1 MQTTFLWLKS
11 DTFGLYFDFLDYAEL
26 LVFVVIILTTIIVC
40 ILLLLANEAKS
51 AIKVFLIGTLSI
63 ILPVA
68 LLYDVRYVLF
78 ISPMRDV
85 AWYQA
90 THGVAVVVTL
100 CFIPMFIFVPYTAY
114 MTIVAI
120 KKIIKNRRHN
130 KNQNDISLFTL
141 ARVSS
146 KI

>member
-11 DTFGLYFDFLDYAEL
+11 NTFGLYFNFLDYAEL
-26 LVFVVIILTTIIVC
+26 LVFVVIILTTVIVC

-51 AIKVFLIGTLSI
+51 AIKVFLIGALST

-68 LLYDVRYVLF
+68 LLYDARYILL
-78 ISPMRDV
+78 ISPMRDI

-90 THGVAVVVTL
+90 THGATVAVIL
-100 CFIPMFIFVPYTAY
+100 CFIPMFILVPYTAY

-130 KNQNDISLFTL
+130 KN
-141 ARVSS
+141 
-146 KI
+146 

>member
-11 DTFGLYFDFLDYAEL
+11 NTFGLYFNFLDYAEL
-26 LVFVVIILTTIIVC
+26 LVFVVIFLTTIIAC
-40 ILLLLANEAKS
+40 ILLLLANEVKR
-51 AIKVFLIGTLSI
+51 AIKVFLIGALSI

-68 LLYDVRYVLF
+68 LLYDARYILL

-90 THGVAVVVTL
+90 THGAAVVVIL
-100 CFIPMFIFVPYTAY
+100 CLIPLFIFVPYTAY
-114 MTIVAI
+114 MTIVAL

-130 KNQNDISLFTL
+130 KN
-141 ARVSS
+141 
-146 KI
+146 

>member
-11 DTFGLYFDFLDYAEL
+11 NTAGLYFNILDYTEL
-26 LVFVVIILTTIIVC
+26 IIYVVIILTTFIAC
-40 ILLLLANEAKS
+40 ILLLLANDVKRV
-51 AIKVFLIGTLSI
+51 IKVFLIGVLSI
-63 ILPVA
+63 TLPMV
-68 LLYDVRYVLF
+68 LLYDARYRLLTH
-78 ISPMRDV
+78 PMRDI

-90 THGVAVVVTL
+90 THGATVVVAL

-130 KNQNDISLFTL
+130 KN
-141 ARVSS
+141 
-146 KI
+146 

>member
-11 DTFGLYFDFLDYAEL
+11 NTFGLYFNFLDYAEL
-26 LVFVVIILTTIIVC
+26 LVFVVIFLTTIIAC
-40 ILLLLANEAKS
+40 MLLLLANEVKS
-51 AIKVFLIGTLSI
+51 AIKVFLIGALSI

-68 LLYDVRYVLF
+68 LLYDARYILL

-85 AWYQA
+85 AWYLA
-90 THGVAVVVTL
+90 TNGAAVVVTL

-114 MTIVAI
+114 MTIVVL

-130 KNQNDISLFTL
+130 KN
-141 ARVSS
+141 
-146 KI
+146 